1 MNPQRILLVAPP
13 FAGHLHPLLGLGRA
27 LANAG
32 HAVAVASTHRAS
44 PAIAAAGLSAHALLD
59 GADVTLKAL
68 VDPPYRIGSNPWRLH
83 RQLKLNL
90 SLLADF
96 RAELAAL
103 LTGWRPSLLIAD
115 FTLPVAGMVARS
127 AGVRWWTTHPS
138 PCVIETRSGPP
149 AYLGGWRAR
158 AGWRWRL
165 RDALGRALVRAG
177 KRAAAWWYRR
187 ELAALGLGALYRA
200 DGSEALYS
208 AERLLALGVEAFEF
222 GRGWPL
228 ATCFLG
234 PVLYTPPTVA
244 PLPDDDALPASRLR
258 PRVLVTL
265 GTHLAW
271 RKPRLIEEL
280 CAVAQALPRVDL
292 VLSLGDSAAD
302 ATPRSQRLPPNLAV
316 RAWVPYDREL
326 EGYALV
332 LHHGG
337 AGVLWYTLAAGL
349 PALVWPQDYDQFDH
363 AARLLAGGLAV
374 RIRGAG
380 ELPAAIPA
388 ALADAAL
395 RGRVRAFRERWLTG
409 LDAAARLCALVAA
422 LPPVTAGYS
431 AALNPETPTT
441 PP

>member
-1 MNPQRILLVAPP
+1 MSPQRILLVAPP

-27 LANAG
+27 LADAG
-32 HAVAVASTHRAS
+32 HAVAVASTSGAA
-44 PAIAAAGLSAHALLD
+44 PAIRAAGLAAHALLE
-59 GADVTLKAL
+59 GADATLKAL

-103 LTGWRPSLLIAD
+103 VARWRPSLLLAD
-115 FTLPVAGMVARS
+115 FTLPVAGAVARA

-138 PCVIETRSGPP
+138 PCVIETRAGPP
-149 AYLGGWRAR
+149 AYLGGWRPR
-158 AGWRWRL
+158 EGWHWHL

-200 DGSEALYS
+200 DGSEVLYS
-208 AERLLALGVEAFEF
+208 DQCLLALGVEAFEF
-222 GRGWPL
+222 GRGWPP
-228 ATCFLG
+228 ATRFLG
-234 PVLYTPPTVA
+234 PVLYTPPSA
-244 PLPDDDALPASRLR
+244 LPPPDDDALPASRLR

-271 RKPRLIEEL
+271 RKPPLIEEL

-292 VLSLGDSAAD
+292 VLSLGDRAA
-302 ATPRSQRLPPNLAV
+302 AAPRTWRLPSNLRV

-326 EGYALV
+326 SGYALV

-363 AARLLAGGLAV
+363 AARLLAAGLAM
-374 RIRGAG
+374 RIRDAG
-380 ELPAAIPA
+380 DLVAAIPA
-388 ALADAAL
+388 ALADGAL
-395 RGRVRAFRERWLTG
+395 QMRVRSFRAQWLSG
-409 LDAAARLCALVAA
+409 ADAAARLCALVAA
-422 LPPVTAGYS
+422 LPPPAAGYS
-431 AALNPETPTT
+431 AVLNPGTLTT